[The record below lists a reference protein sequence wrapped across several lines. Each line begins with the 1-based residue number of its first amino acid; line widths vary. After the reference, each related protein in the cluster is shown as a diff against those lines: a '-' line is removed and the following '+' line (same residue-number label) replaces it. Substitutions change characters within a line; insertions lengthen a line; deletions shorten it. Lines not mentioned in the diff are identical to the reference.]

1 MSRVTLMSTELNDHV
16 DYDGFL
22 GCYVL
27 HYGGEAICLGA
38 ETHSEAL
45 EEAERTIDELN
56 EYGYVWVDQAS
67 SV

>member
-1 MSRVTLMSTELNDHV
+1 MSANISDQVE
-16 DYDGFL
+16 YDSFL
-22 GCYVL
+22 GCFVL

-38 ETHSEAL
+38 ETHAEAL
-45 EEAERTIDELN
+45 EEAERTIAELN